1 MLRIRRK
8 IWGIAAL
15 VICAALEGGGQTA
28 SGGATSPSPQAPTL
42 APQAVPTPQPSA
54 PVSEKS
60 SVPSSAPTPATEMTG
75 SQPSGASGPPTISLQ
90 QALVLAAKNEP
101 SYASA
106 VADKGIAG
114 ADRTIARSALLP
126 QVKYENQMIYTEPS
140 RLVHDS
146 VVPSTAAQTPRFI
159 ANNAVHEYIS
169 QGVVSETV
177 GLDLVAA
184 YRKTSA
190 AAIVAQAKLEIARR
204 GLVVTVVKR
213 YYDVLA
219 MERRLVVAQQAA
231 QESQRFFDLTGK
243 LEQGREVAHADVV
256 KARIQQQQ
264 RQRELADA
272 TAEDEKARLELGV
285 LLFPD
290 PRSPYALDPK
300 LNAAPALPTR
310 EEFEVTAA
318 KNNPDLRVAISSL
331 RAAQQ
336 DVTAARAGFL
346 PDLSLEYGYGI
357 DAAQFA
363 VNSTDGYRNLGYAIT
378 GTLNIPVWDWF
389 ATPAKIKQS
398 KLRRTQAQVELTA
411 AQRQLIANIE
421 EAYTEARTALASMN
435 SLDESEK
442 DAAESLHLT
451 DLRYRAGEATVLEV
465 VDAESTMVTAQNARV
480 DGAVRYAVAL
490 SNLQTLTGNLP
501 Q

>member
-1 MLRIRRK
+1 MLV
-8 IWGIAAL
+8 L
-15 VICAALEGGGQTA
+15 VLSGVMCLGAQVTP
-28 SGGATSPSPQAPTL
+28 GGAAASSLPQST
-42 APQAVPTPQPSA
+42 
-54 PVSEKS
+54 
-60 SVPSSAPTPATEMTG
+60 SVPPKIT
-75 SQPSGASGPPTISLQ
+75 LQ
-90 QALVLAAKNEP
+90 QALVLASKNEP
-101 SYASA
+101 TYAAA
-106 VADKGIAG
+106 VAEKGIAG

-140 RLVHDS
+140 RLAHS
-146 VVPSTAAQTPRFI
+146 TLITPSTVQTPRFI
-159 ANNAVHEYIS
+159 ANNAVHEYVS
-169 QGVVSETV
+169 QGIASETI
-177 GLDLVAA
+177 GFDLVAA
-184 YRKTSA
+184 YRKTGA
-190 AAIVAQAKLEIARR
+190 AAIVAEAKLEIARR

-219 MERRLVVAQQAA
+219 MDRRLAVAQQASEEA
-231 QESQRFFDLTGK
+231 QRFFDLTGK

-264 RQRELADA
+264 RQRELADV
-272 TAEDEKARLELGV
+272 TAEEEKARLELGV
-285 LLFPD
+285 LLFPE
-290 PRSPYALDPK
+290 PRAPYALDPK
-300 LNAAPALPTR
+300 LNTAPALPTR
-310 EEFEVTAA
+310 EEFEANAA
-318 KNNPDLRVAISSL
+318 KNNPDLRVAMASL

-336 DVTAARAGFL
+336 DVNAARAGFL
-346 PDLSLEYGYGI
+346 PDLTVEYGYGI

-363 VNSTDGYRNLGYAIT
+363 VNTPDGFRNLGYAIS

-389 ATPAKIKQS
+389 ATPAKVKQS

-421 EAYTEARTALASMN
+421 ETYTEARTALASMN

-465 VDAESTMVTAQNARV
+465 VDAENTLVIAQNARV
-480 DGAVRYAVAL
+480 DGTVRYAVAL

>member
-1 MLRIRRK
+1 MICVALR
-8 IWGIAAL
+8 GS
-15 VICAALEGGGQTA
+15 GQTA
-28 SGGATSPSPQAPTL
+28 PETTVRPLPQAPTVT
-42 APQAVPTPQPSA
+42 PQATVTGEIPA
-54 PVSEKS
+54 PAAA
-60 SVPSSAPTPATEMTG
+60 SVPSTEMATG
-75 SQPSGASGPPTISLQ
+75 SQPTSSSAPPTISLQ

-101 SYASA
+101 SYAAA

-140 RLVHDS
+140 RLAHDA
-146 VVPSTAAQTPRFI
+146 VVPATAAQAPRFI
-159 ANNAVHEYIS
+159 ANNSVHEYIS
-169 QGVVSETV
+169 QGIVSETL
-177 GLDLVAA
+177 GLDLLAA
-184 YRKTSA
+184 YRKTNA
-190 AAIVAQAKLEIARR
+190 AAMVAQAKLEIARR

-231 QESQRFFDLTGK
+231 QEAHRFFDLTGK

-300 LNAAPALPTR
+300 LNTAPALPTR
-310 EEFEVTAA
+310 EEFQATAA
-318 KNNPDLRVAISSL
+318 RNNPDLRVAMASL

-363 VNSTDGYRNLGYAIT
+363 VNSPDGYRNLGYAVT

-398 KLRRTQAQVELTA
+398 KLRRTQAQVEMTA
-411 AQRQLIANIE
+411 AQRQLIANIA
-421 EAYTEARTALASMN
+421 EAYTEASTALASMN

-465 VDAESTMVTAQNARV
+465 VDAESTLVTAQNARI

-490 SNLQTLTGNLP
+490 SNLQTLTGSLP

>member
-1 MLRIRRK
+1 SI
-8 IWGIAAL
+8 
-15 VICAALEGGGQTA
+15 
-28 SGGATSPSPQAPTL
+28 
-42 APQAVPTPQPSA
+42 
-54 PVSEKS
+54 
-60 SVPSSAPTPATEMTG
+60 
-75 SQPSGASGPPTISLQ
+75 
-90 QALVLAAKNEP
+90 
-101 SYASA
+101 
-106 VADKGIAG
+106 
-114 ADRTIARSALLP
+114 
-126 QVKYENQMIYTEPS
+126 
-140 RLVHDS
+140 
-146 VVPSTAAQTPRFI
+146 AQTPRFI
-159 ANNAVHEYIS
+159 ANIAVHEYIS
-169 QGVVSETV
+169 QGVVGETV

-184 YRKTSA
+184 YRKTNA
-190 AAIVAQAKLEIARR
+190 AAMVAQAKLEIAHR
-204 GLVVTVVKR
+204 GLVVTVVRR

-219 MERRLVVAQQAA
+219 TGRRSTIAREAA
-231 QESQRFFDLTGK
+231 QEAQRFFDLTSK

-256 KARIQQQQ
+256 KARIQLQQ

-272 TAEDEKARLELGV
+272 TAEEEKAHLELGV

-290 PRSPYALDPK
+290 PRAQYALDPK
-300 LNAAPALPTR
+300 LDAAPALPTR
-310 EEFEVTAA
+310 PEFEAA
-318 KNNPDLRVAISSL
+318 AEKNNPDLRVAMASL
-331 RAAQQ
+331 RVAQQ

-346 PDLSLEYGYGI
+346 PDFSVEYGYGI

-363 VNSTDGYRNLGYAIT
+363 VNSPDGYRNLGYAIT

-389 ATPAKIKQS
+389 ATPAKMKQS

-421 EAYTEARTALASMN
+421 ESYTEARTALASMN

-442 DAAESLHLT
+442 DAAVSLHLT

-501 Q
+501 

>member
-1 MLRIRRK
+1 MPSP
-8 IWGIAAL
+8 A
-15 VICAALEGGGQTA
+15 EQTA
-28 SGGATSPSPQAPTL
+28 NAG
-42 APQAVPTPQPSA
+42 VPVIT
-54 PVSEKS
+54 
-60 SVPSSAPTPATEMTG
+60 
-75 SQPSGASGPPTISLQ
+75 LQ
-90 QALVLAAKNEP
+90 QALALAARNETN
-101 SYASA
+101 YAA
-106 VADKGIAG
+106 ALADKGIAG

-126 QVKYENQMIYTEPS
+126 QVKYENQMIYTEPA
-140 RLVHDS
+140 RLAHS
-146 VVPSTAAQTPRFI
+146 TVVPSTGTQAPIFI

-169 QGVVSETV
+169 QGLVSETV

-184 YRKTSA
+184 YRKTNA

-219 MERRLVVAQQAA
+219 MGQRLAVAKQAGE
-231 QESQRFFDLTGK
+231 ESQRFFELTSK
-243 LEQGREVAHADVV
+243 LEEGREVAHADVV

-272 TAEDEKARLELGV
+272 IAEDEKARLELGV

-300 LNAAPALPTR
+300 LNTTPSLPTR
-310 EEFEVTAA
+310 GEFDAAAA
-318 KNNPDLRVAISSL
+318 KNNPDLRVAMASL

-346 PDLSLEYGYGI
+346 PDLSVEYGYGI

-363 VNSTDGYRNLGYAIT
+363 VNNPDGFRNLGYAIT

-421 EAYTEARTALASMN
+421 EAYTEARTAFSSMN
-435 SLDESEK
+435 SLNASEK

-465 VDAESTMVTAQNARV
+465 VDAESTLVTAQNARV

-490 SNLQTLTGNLP
+490 SNLQTLTGSLP